1 MSSPFAKIFL
11 FSPDPNQFTD
21 SHRPVPQRGVAQRH
35 QRGAGCGGRGSAFDE
50 WRCSRTAKS
59 CRSDAPMQASSLR
72 EAAQATVSN
81 KLGHRGER
89 EVSRKTIARGMPGR
103 SGVTVVTNSRV
114 FYYTRGCGRIERP
127 AFPAPS
133 DLRRRDVSG
142 KTRAERA
149 ARSRSCV
156 WRTRGCLK
164 FESVK
169 VFGASAS
176 FPSPLVGEGARAKR
190 GRVRGFSPRMQTP
203 HPARTSSAPPSPTRG
218 EGKKVRGA
226 NPDCAEP
233 LRGCRPLIRRAA
245 HCVRI
250 APPSP
255 TGGEGKKRPLT
266 SSRSA
271 SRRTA
276 PFASRAASASIA
288 AGRRPGRRV
297 RRRRA
302 SPSAG
307 RRAWRAPA

>member
-169 VFGASAS
+169 VFGACAS

-203 HPARTSSAPPSPTRG
+203 HPSRCSLRSHRATLSHRGRREEAPPHIIPKRVSPNSAFCVEGCERQYCGGASTWPPSSAAACQPQRG
-218 EGKKVRGA
+218 
-226 NPDCAEP
+226 
-233 LRGCRPLIRRAA
+233 
-245 HCVRI
+245 
-250 APPSP
+250 S
-255 TGGEGKKRPLT
+255 
-266 SSRSA
+266 
-271 SRRTA
+271 
-276 PFASRAASASIA
+276 
-288 AGRRPGRRV
+288 
-297 RRRRA
+297 
-302 SPSAG
+302 
-307 RRAWRAPA
+307 